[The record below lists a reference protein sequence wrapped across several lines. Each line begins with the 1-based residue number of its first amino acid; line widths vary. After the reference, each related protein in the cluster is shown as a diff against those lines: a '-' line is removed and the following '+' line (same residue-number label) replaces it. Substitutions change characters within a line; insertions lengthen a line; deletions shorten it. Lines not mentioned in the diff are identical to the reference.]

1 MTILRD
7 LPSELIG
14 TGHTRLV
21 KDKKYLGM
29 WRIKYGDETES
40 DMYNLTR
47 AKQHLRIYKQRE
59 EEENDGKL

>member
-1 MTILRD
+1 M
-7 LPSELIG
+7 
-14 TGHTRLV
+14 